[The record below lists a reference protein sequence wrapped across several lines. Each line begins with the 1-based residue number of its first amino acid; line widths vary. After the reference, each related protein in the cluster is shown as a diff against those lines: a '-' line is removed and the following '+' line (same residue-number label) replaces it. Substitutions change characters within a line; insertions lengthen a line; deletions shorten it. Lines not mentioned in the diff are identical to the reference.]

1 MSLRTRLIAPVTAVL
16 TGGLALGMLT
26 LAPTPA
32 VAAVPAPVTHTKAD
46 QTPTET
52 VFKRSSYLCYGYQD
66 CKDAGMGSA
75 GYAQG
80 ERQDVLA
87 DVLRSQ
93 LHQLRRLPDGQQW
106 PPQRAAVARAAAM
119 RPTGARRC
127 PRSPMMYP
135 DVGAVAWWKANTGP
149 AGSAGHVAYVEQVV
163 SPDEVIVS
171 QDSWNG
177 DFSWAT
183 ITRSS
188 GNWPSGFI
196 HFNDQTLVNKTAP
209 VVDGIAK
216 VGAQLTATPGTWKP
230 TDANV
235 SYQWQADGQP
245 IANGTGASFKIGGK
259 RIGQVL
265 TVTTTATKLG
275 YPTRSATSAPTAVVL
290 PGELSNAVA
299 PTLGGVTQ
307 VDSTLTVDTGT
318 WDPVPDSL
326 SVQWYADGVAID
338 GAIDSHLALGP
349 ELVGRVIT
357 ATVTAQRDNYDSVTV
372 TSAASEQVAPGVFKV
387 EHEPSISGTPRLGE
401 TLTLDEG
408 VFRPSDD
415 NVQVVGWGRAT
426 ASRSSTLLV
435 RRTPSPRSTSAT
447 RCPPRSPCRGP
458 ATSRRP

>member
-1 MSLRTRLIAPVTAVL
+1 MSLRTRLLAPVTAAL
-16 TGGLALGMLT
+16 TGGLVLGVLA

-46 QTPTET
+46 QTPTKT
-52 VFKRSSYLCYGYQD
+52 VFKRSSYLCYGYED

-75 GYAQG
+75 GYAQANDTMYWRMYSG
-80 ERQDVLA
+80 HNCTNYAAYRMVHSGLPNQRPWPGGGNATYWGTSMPQITDDVP
-87 DVLRSQ
+87 
-93 LHQLRRLPDGQQW
+93 H
-106 PPQRAAVARAAAM
+106 
-119 RPTGARRC
+119 
-127 PRSPMMYP
+127 
-135 DVGAVAWWKANTGP
+135 VGAVAWWKANTGP

-163 SPDEVIVS
+163 SADEVIVS

-235 SYQWQADGQP
+235 SYQWKADGQP
-245 IANGTGASFKIGGK
+245 IAKGTGATFKIGGK

-275 YPTRSATSAPTAVVL
+275 YPTRSATSAPTAIVL

-326 SVQWYADGVAID
+326 AVQWYADGVAID
-338 GAIDSHLALGP
+338 GATG
-349 ELVGRVIT
+349 
-357 ATVTAQRDNYDSVTV
+357 ATCRSVLSW
-372 TSAASEQVAPGVFKV
+372 SARSSP
-387 EHEPSISGTPRLGE
+387 
-401 TLTLDEG
+401 
-408 VFRPSDD
+408 RPSPHS
-415 NVQVVGWGRAT
+415 GPT
-426 ASRSSTLLV
+426 T
-435 RRTPSPRSTSAT
+435 TPSP
-447 RCPPRSPCRGP
+447 
-458 ATSRRP
+458 